1 MTSNSGSPRLNL
13 SLALLLALPA
23 FTHAATLTVT
33 STGDDAAD
41 STTLRGAIAAA
52 SDGDTITFD
61 SSLAGATITLVTAN
75 GPLEYAG
82 SLTIE
87 GPSSAPVTIDGGG
100 SSADASGCSYKGSTM
115 TTYLVHATGASATTT
130 LLNLVFTGS
139 KMNQLNGSP
148 DVGPAVSILG
158 NAVVDNCV
166 WTNNAVYRSGNF
178 GSDDG
183 GNCLRVAGNLT
194 LENSRFN
201 KNGVRAG
208 SSNFSLGGAVLA
220 KGVTVVV
227 RNCEFSE
234 TYGWDGSTTG
244 SGNDIAAL
252 AVASSTTSM
261 TVDGCVFEKNLALH
275 GGGGLYVAGGSG
287 SFVVRN
293 CRFVENKNVSNGIK
307 HGGALTFGGA
317 GSYLVEN
324 CEFADNYCNGYGGA
338 VRSESTSAN
347 VVFANC
353 TFVNND
359 GNNWGGAVD
368 TRGPTWYVNC
378 TAVGNV
384 NRSSNNNGPGTFF
397 STESKTVDILNGALV
412 WNWSDNGYAKNDTSR
427 YGATMNIYCSY
438 NYPAGTAPSKEENVT
453 RIYDENTA
461 FFAEPYASI
470 SSISCFGSTYS
481 FSQAIT
487 TPVLSPAADAAT
499 PRAVEIDRNGVLL
512 STGWPVRHDA
522 DWSNIAYSKDAG
534 ETWIALRGSADT
546 ATTPLVADSR
556 GVAYAVV
563 DGVPVT
569 PIGSATVPRFNVTW
583 DVSTNGGEWSGGS
596 TAAVVDA
603 AYRGDTPIVPADPS
617 KSGWN
622 FIGWNTDS
630 TATTALEMSAQTI
643 MANTIYYAIFEEILA
658 TEAVVSWF
666 DDDGSTPL
674 VPASTLVQEGVRPS
688 HDEPS
693 KAETPQYTYEFTGWT
708 EVGGD
713 GTVYATAEL
722 PLAEGGTTIAY
733 KAVYTPSLRSYT
745 ITFKD
750 ADGTEISSETYDYG
764 TAAAQIVVPTP
775 ETQITYEYTYTFRDW
790 DKPIADVTCDATYT
804 AIYSATANVI
814 ALEKTNYRFRLSMTA
829 TGYDGAG
836 TLMNFPALVRL
847 SSAITG
853 FDASTVSNP
862 SEIRFTDAN
871 GNMIP
876 HEVDTWT
883 TGGES
888 TIWVSIPILS
898 GKDTAITMYWKPA
911 NGVTQQAALTPSRVW
926 TQAGYLGVWH
936 FSPVVT
942 ARVHANS
949 AQPEHYAFANA
960 DATEIAAGVVGGCIQ
975 FPNGAS
981 TLVNDSITWADYTPH
996 MTLEFWVDR
1005 HGTPD
1010 ARVFGS
1016 GSGYTEGASVYM
1028 SGYISGNGGH
1038 SYQQSSLIPA
1048 TGWRHVSMN
1057 FSGSA
1062 QANALADGT
1071 DSFTFWRQGG
1081 SSVDGNS
1088 GHFFHNVNDGS
1099 IYADYHALSLTS
1111 HGDGKD
1117 VFKGY
1122 ADEFRLRG
1130 ENSTPEWMQANY
1142 DTQAPGSDFM
1152 TYGEVRQLLGL
1163 TILIR

>member
-1 MTSNSGSPRLNL
+1 MTSNSGSLRRNL

-23 FTHAATLTVT
+23 FVHAATHIVT
-33 STGDDAAD
+33 STDDDAAD

-52 SDGDTITFD
+52 SDGDMITFD

-82 SLTIE
+82 SLTIS
-87 GPSSAPVTIDGGG
+87 GPDGNPVTIDGGAGAVDQGIAYSG
-100 SSADASGCSYKGSTM
+100 SSR
-115 TTYLVHATGASATTT
+115 TTYLIHATGATATTT
-130 LLNLVFTGS
+130 LRNLVFTGS
-139 KMNQLNGSP
+139 KMNQSKDTP

-158 NAVVDNCV
+158 NAVIDNCV

-178 GSDDG
+178 GSADG
-183 GNCLRVAGNLT
+183 GNCLRVAGNMT
-194 LENSRFN
+194 LSNSTFS
-201 KNGVRAG
+201 KNGARAG

-220 KGVTVVV
+220 KGATVAVTDCV
-227 RNCEFSE
+227 FSE

-252 AVASSTTSM
+252 AVPSTTTSL
-261 TVDGCVFEKNLALH
+261 TVEGCVFEKNLALH
-275 GGGGLYVAGGSG
+275 GGGALYVAGGSG
-287 SFVVRN
+287 TFSIRN
-293 CRFVENKNVSNGIK
+293 CRFVENKNTSTGIK
-307 HGGALTFGGA
+307 HGGALTLGGA

-324 CEFADNYCNGYGGA
+324 CEFADNYCNGWGGA
-338 VRSESTSAN
+338 VRSENNGAN
-347 VVFANC
+347 VVFVNC

-359 GNNWGGAVD
+359 GSIWGGTVD

-378 TAVGNV
+378 TAAGNV
-384 NRSSNNNGPGTFF
+384 NRSSDNNGPGTFF
-397 STESKTVDILNGALV
+397 STEKSTVNILNGALV
-412 WNWSDNGYAKNDTSR
+412 WNWSDNGYTKNDTSR

-453 RIYDENTA
+453 RVYDETTA
-461 FFAEPYASI
+461 FFAEPYASL
-470 SSISCFGSTYS
+470 SSLTCFGSTYA

-534 ETWIALRGSADT
+534 ETWIALRGSVDA
-546 ATTPLVADSR
+546 ATTPLAADSR
-556 GVAYAVV
+556 GVAYAVAN
-563 DGVPVT
+563 GVPVT
-569 PIGSATVPRFNVTW
+569 PIGSATVPRFDVTW
-583 DVSTNGGEWSGGS
+583 DVAVNGGEWSGGS

-603 AYRGDTPIVPADPS
+603 IYRGDKPSVPADPS

-622 FIGWNTDS
+622 FIGWNTDPD
-630 TATTALEMSAQTI
+630 ATTALDMSTQTI
-643 MANTIYYAIFEEILA
+643 AANTVYYAIFEEISV
-658 TEAVVSWF
+658 TDAVVQWL
-666 DDDGSTPL
+666 DDDGTTAL
-674 VPASTLVQEGVRPS
+674 VPASTIVPDGMRPS
-688 HDEPS
+688 HDEPTKTS
-693 KAETPQYTYEFTGWT
+693 TAQYTYSFAGWT
-708 EVGGD
+708 LVDGD
-713 GTVYATAEL
+713 GTVYATADL
-722 PLAEGGTTIAY
+722 PAVVGGTMLAY
-733 KAVYTPSLRSYT
+733 KAVYTVTLRSYT
-745 ITFKD
+745 IVFADK
-750 ADGTEISSETYDYG
+750 DGTVISSTNYEYG
-764 TAAAQIVVPTP
+764 TSAAQIVVPVP
-775 ETQITYEYTYTFRDW
+775 ETQTTYEYTYTFEDW
-790 DKPIADVTCDATYT
+790 DKAIADVTCDAIYT

-836 TLMNFPALVRL
+836 TLTNFPALVRL

-883 TGGES
+883 TDGES

-936 FSPVVT
+936 FSPATGLVY
-942 ARVHANS
+942 ANS
-949 AQPEHYAFANA
+949 AQPDHYATASVSGTEGA
-960 DATEIAAGVVGGCIQ
+960 DGIVGGYVQ
-975 FPNGAS
+975 FLNGAT
-981 TLVNDSITWADYTPH
+981 TLVNDSIAWAGYTPH
-996 MTLEFWVDR
+996 MTLEFWVDNQNK
-1005 HGTPD
+1005 GD
-1010 ARVFGS
+1010 ARIFGS

-1038 SYQQSSLIPA
+1038 SYKNESLVPA

-1057 FSGSA
+1057 FSGST
-1062 QANALADGT
+1062 QANALADGA

-1081 SSVDGNS
+1081 SSVDGDS
-1088 GHFFHNVNDGS
+1088 SHFFHNVNDGS

-1111 HGDGKD
+1111 HGSGSDM
-1117 VFKGY
+1117 FKGY

-1130 ENSTPEWMQANY
+1130 ENSTVEWMQANY

-1152 TYGEVRQLLGL
+1152 TYGEVHQLLGL

>member
-1 MTSNSGSPRLNL
+1 MTSNMCSLRRNL
-13 SLALLLALPA
+13 SLAFLLALPA
-23 FTHAATLTVT
+23 FAHAVTHTVT
-33 STGDDAAD
+33 SLADDRSAGTLRALCASAAD
-41 STTLRGAIAAA
+41 
-52 SDGDTITFD
+52 GDEIVFD
-61 SSLAGATITLVTAN
+61 TSLAGETITLATAN
-75 GPLEYAG
+75 GPLEYTG
-82 SLTIE
+82 SLTID
-87 GPSSAPVTIDGGG
+87 GGAGAPVTIDGGAGAVDQGVAYSG
-100 SSADASGCSYKGSTM
+100 SSR
-115 TTYLVHATGASATTT
+115 TTYLIHATGTSSTTT
-130 LLNLVFTGS
+130 LRNLVFTGS
-139 KMNQLNGSP
+139 KMNQSKDTP

-166 WTNNAVYRSGNF
+166 WTNNAVVRSGNF
-178 GSDDG
+178 GSNDG
-183 GNCLRVAGNLT
+183 GNCLRVAGNLM
-194 LENSRFN
+194 LANSRFH
-201 KNGVRAG
+201 KNGLNAG
-208 SSNFSLGGAVLA
+208 SGTYSLGGAVLA
-220 KGVTVVV
+220 KGATVVV
-227 RNCEFSE
+227 TNCVFSE
-234 TYGWDGSTTG
+234 TYGWNANTSGSA
-244 SGNDIAAL
+244 NDLGAL
-252 AVASSTTSM
+252 AVPDATTSLLVEN
-261 TVDGCVFEKNLALH
+261 TVFEKNVANH
-275 GGGGLYVAGGSG
+275 GPGGLYIAGGSG

-293 CRFVENKNVSNGIK
+293 CRFVENKNVSSGIK

-324 CEFADNYCNGYGGA
+324 CEFADNYSNGYGGA
-338 VRSESTSAN
+338 VRSENTSAN

-384 NRSSNNNGPGTFF
+384 NRSSDNNGPGTFF

-412 WNWSDNGYAKNDTSR
+412 WNWSDNGYTKNDTSR

-512 STGWPVRHDA
+512 STGWPVKHDA
-522 DWSNIAYSKDAG
+522 DWSNIAYSKDGG
-534 ETWIALRGSADT
+534 ETWIALRGSADA
-546 ATTPLVADSR
+546 ATTPLAADSR
-556 GVAYAVV
+556 GAAYAVSG
-563 DGVPVT
+563 GVPVT
-569 PIGSATVPRFNVTW
+569 PIGSATVPRFAVTW
-583 DVSTNGGEWSGGS
+583 DVATNGGEWSGGS

-603 AYRGDTPIVPADPS
+603 IYRGDKPSVPADPS

-643 MANTIYYAIFEEILA
+643 TANTIYYAIFEEILA

-722 PLAEGGTTIAY
+722 PLAVGGSTIAY
-733 KAVYTPSLRSYT
+733 RAVYTPTLRSYT

-750 ADGTEISSETYDYG
+750 ADGTAISSDSYAYG

-775 ETQITYEYTYTFRDW
+775 ETQITYEYTYTFRGW

-804 AIYSATANVI
+804 AVYSATANVI

-836 TLMNFPALVRL
+836 TLTNFPALVRL

-853 FDASTVSNP
+853 FDASTVNP

-883 TGGES
+883 TDGES

-960 DATEIAAGVVGGCIQ
+960 DATEIAAGIVGGCVQ

-981 TLVNDSITWADYTPH
+981 TLVNDSIAWADYTPH
-996 MTLEFWVDR
+996 MTLEFWVDNQNK
-1005 HGTPD
+1005 GD

-1038 SYQQSSLIPA
+1038 SHRQSSLVPD

-1057 FSGSA
+1057 FSGSV
-1062 QANALADGT
+1062 QANALADGAT
-1071 DSFTFWRQGG
+1071 SFTFWRQGG
-1081 SSVDGNS
+1081 SSVDGDS
-1088 GHFFHNVNDGS
+1088 SHFFHNVNDGS

-1142 DTQAPGSDFM
+1142 DTQAPGTDFM
-1152 TYGEVRQLLGL
+1152 AYSEVHQLLGL

>member
-1 MTSNSGSPRLNL
+1 MTSDMCSLRRNL
-13 SLALLLALPA
+13 SLAFLLALPA
-23 FTHAATLTVT
+23 FAHAVTHIVT

-41 STTLRGAIAAA
+41 PTTLRGAIAAA

-61 SSLAGATITLVTAN
+61 SSLAGATITLVKTL

-87 GPSSAPVTIDGGG
+87 GPASAPVTIDGGAG
-100 SSADASGCSYKGSTM
+100 AVDQGIAYAGNSR
-115 TTYLVHATGASATTT
+115 TTYLIHATGTSATTT
-130 LLNLVFTGS
+130 LKNLVFTGA
-139 KMNQLNGSP
+139 KCNQASATP
-148 DVGPAVSILG
+148 DIGPAVSILG
-158 NAVVDNCV
+158 NAVVDNCC
-166 WTNNAVYRSGNF
+166 WTNNGVARSGNF
-178 GSDDG
+178 GTADG
-183 GNCLRVAGNLT
+183 GGCLRVGGNLT

-201 KNGVRAG
+201 KNGVSAG
-208 SSNFSLGGAVLA
+208 SSNFSLGAAVLA
-220 KGVTVVV
+220 KGTTVAVT
-227 RNCEFSE
+227 NCVFSE
-234 TYGWDGSTTG
+234 TYGWGGSTTG
-244 SGNDIAAL
+244 SGNDIAAF
-252 AVASSTTSM
+252 AVGSATTRL
-261 TVDGCVFEKNLALH
+261 TVEGCVFEKNLALH
-275 GGGGLYVAGGSG
+275 GGGALFVAGGSG
-287 SFVVRN
+287 SFSVRN
-293 CRFVENKNVSNGIK
+293 SRFVENKNTSTGIK
-307 HGGALTFGGA
+307 HGGAVTFAGA

-324 CEFADNYCNGYGGA
+324 CEFADNYSANYGGA
-338 VRSESTSAN
+338 VRSESPSAN

-384 NRSSNNNGPGTFF
+384 NRASNNNGPGTFF
-397 STESKTVDILNGALV
+397 STEKSTVNILNGALV

-453 RIYDENTA
+453 RLYDETTA
-461 FFAEPYASI
+461 FFAEPYASL
-470 SSISCFGSTYS
+470 SSLTCFGSTYA

-534 ETWIALRGSADT
+534 ETWIALRGSVDA
-546 ATTPLVADSR
+546 ATTPLAADSR
-556 GVAYAVV
+556 GAAYAVV

-569 PIGSATVPRFNVTW
+569 PIGSATVPRFAVTW
-583 DVSTNGGEWSGGS
+583 DVATNGGEWSGGS

-603 AYRGDTPIVPADPS
+603 IYRGDKPSVPADPS

-643 MANTIYYAIFEEILA
+643 TANTIYYAIFEEILA

-674 VPASTLVQEGVRPS
+674 VPASTLVQDGTRPS
-688 HDEPS
+688 HNEPS

-722 PLAEGGTTIAY
+722 PLAVGGTTIAY

-745 ITFKD
+745 IVFQLE
-750 ADGTEISSETYDYG
+750 DGTPLRSDTYNYG

-775 ETQITYEYTYTFRDW
+775 ETQIAYEYTYTFRDW

-836 TLMNFPALVRL
+836 TLTNFPALVRL

-883 TGGES
+883 TDGES
-888 TIWVSIPILS
+888 TIWVSIPTLS
-898 GKDTAITMYWKPA
+898 GKDTTITMFWKPVDRA
-911 NGVTQQAALTPSRVW
+911 TQQTALTPSRVW

-1057 FSGSA
+1057 FSGST
-1062 QANALADGT
+1062 QANALADGA

-1081 SSVDGNS
+1081 SSFDGDS
-1088 GHFFHNVNDGS
+1088 SHFFHNVNDGS

-1111 HGDGKD
+1111 HGSGSDM
-1117 VFKGY
+1117 FKGY

-1142 DTQAPGSDFM
+1142 DTQATGSDFM
-1152 TYGEVRQLLGL
+1152 AYGEVRQLLGL
-1163 TILIR
+1163 TIMVR